1 MMMMIDTIDVDL
13 EIFTAVHLPGNLELF
28 DTLITINYFNL
39 AVFITV
45 FITFIISS
53 VFPFNFRKALDE
65 SVT

>member
-1 MMMMIDTIDVDL
+1 MIDTIDVDL

-28 DTLITINYFNL
+28 DILITINYFNL
-39 AVFITV
+39 AV